1 MLEGP
6 HAGPRRA
13 SHRLPLDGHTLLRT
27 RDLDAFRE
35 QITRSFCPH
44 RVELIGP
51 GARLDA
57 RQHGAQFG
65 RVGLHYVDYG
75 ARVRVQAEAI
85 DGFFAVQ
92 IPQSGSGV
100 IRSAR
105 HEVVLGANRAS
116 VPGPTDDVDMVL
128 DGGTPQLVVRLDREA
143 VESRLHQLLGRPPR
157 GVLRFDLG
165 MDLGTPQ
172 ARAWLAQI
180 RWACAE
186 LERAATPAPLVAE
199 HLEQSLITGL
209 LLAQRSN
216 FSDALHADQAASMP
230 KTVRRAIDLIEGH
243 AAEALTVEDLA
254 EAVGVGVRAL
264 QGGFRRHLDTTPM
277 AYLREVRL
285 ARVHDELRAADPSAV
300 TTVTEVASRWGFWHP
315 GRFAAAYR
323 QRYGETPSATLQR

>member
-1 MLEGP
+1 M
-6 HAGPRRA
+6 
-13 SHRLPLDGHTLLRT
+13 RT
-27 RDLDAFRE
+27 QDLDAFRE
-35 QITRSFCPH
+35 QIARSFCPH
-44 RVELIGP
+44 RLDLLGP

-57 RQHGAQFG
+57 RQHGAKLG
-65 RVGLHYVDYG
+65 RLALHYIDYG
-75 ARVRVQAEAI
+75 ARVRVRAEGI

-92 IPQSGSGV
+92 VPQAGSGV
-100 IRSAR
+100 IRCGQR
-105 HEVVLGANRAS
+105 EIVMGVRTAS
-116 VPGPTDDVDMVL
+116 IPGPTDDVDMVL
-128 DGGTPQLVVRLDREA
+128 DGGTPQLVVRIDREA

-165 MDLGTPQ
+165 MDLTKPE
-172 ARAWLAQI
+172 ARAWLAQL
-180 RWACAE
+180 RWACAV
-186 LERAATPAPLVAE
+186 LDRDPAPSPLVTE

-209 LLAQRSN
+209 LLGHRSN
-216 FSDALHADQAASMP
+216 FSAALHADQAASMS
-230 KTVRRAIDLIEGH
+230 KTVRRAVDIIEGH
-243 AAEALTVEDLA
+243 AAEPLTVEDLA

-285 ARVHDELRAADPSAV
+285 AKVHEELRAADPNAV

>member
-6 HAGPRRA
+6 LAGTSPRPPRA
-13 SHRLPLDGHTLLRT
+13 GHTLFRT

-44 RVELIGP
+44 RVDLIGP

-57 RQHGAQFG
+57 RQHGMQLG
-65 RVGLHYVDYG
+65 RVALHHIDYG
-75 ARVRVQAEAI
+75 ARVRVRAEAI

-92 IPQSGSGV
+92 IPQAGSGV
-100 IRSAR
+100 IRCGQR
-105 HEVVLGANRAS
+105 EVVMSVDRGS

-165 MDLGTPQ
+165 VDLTRPEV
-172 ARAWLAQI
+172 RAWLAQL
-180 RWACAE
+180 RWARAE
-186 LERAATPAPLVAE
+186 LERGATPSPLVAE

-216 FSDALHADQAASMP
+216 FSEALHADQAASMP
-230 KTVRRAIDLIEGH
+230 RTVRRAVDIIEGH
-243 AAEALTVEDLA
+243 AAEPLTVEDLA

-285 ARVHDELRAADPSAV
+285 TKVHDELRAADPNSV
-300 TTVTEVASRWGFWHP
+300 ITVTEVASRWGFWHP